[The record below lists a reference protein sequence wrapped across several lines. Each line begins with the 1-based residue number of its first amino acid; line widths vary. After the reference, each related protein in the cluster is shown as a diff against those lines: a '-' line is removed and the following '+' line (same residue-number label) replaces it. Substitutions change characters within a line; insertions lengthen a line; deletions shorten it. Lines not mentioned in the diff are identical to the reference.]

1 MCPYPV
7 PALHIVFGLEL
18 VSVKV
23 GVDVIVLCVL
33 VQVFEFFNTCR
44 VTLTEQPLELIKI

>member
-7 PALHIVFGLEL
+7 PALHIVSCLEL

-23 GVDVIVLCVL
+23 GVGVIVLCVL
-33 VQVFEFFNTCR
+33 VQVFEIFNTCR
-44 VTLTEQPLELIKI
+44 DT